1 MPCVTPPPASIPQL
15 AVAAARLGE
24 AFAAAPLEELLV
36 DYTRLFLG
44 PVDTRAKPY
53 GSVWLDDD
61 APLMGDSTMAVLQHY
76 EDGGFEVDEGF
87 RDLPDHVAVELE
99 FLYVLLFRLADASMR
114 GDEATLRGAD
124 TMRRRFLA
132 EHLGRVDRPI
142 CDGRS
147 RRRGKRLLPGAR
159 EPCRALRGD
168 GGRSQP
174 VCLAPRAGAASI
186 NAAVR
191 RGRGVRERRR
201 RPHPAPQGRAPA
213 AGNRQRHPWRSRPP
227 TGIRARASAARARA

>member
-1 MPCVTPPPASIPQL
+1 MPDLDPNAAAARADVARLLAACFYEPGTEFIEEGLFDALRDAAAGIDPQL

-99 FLYVLLFRLADASMR
+99 FLYVLLFREAEAQLRHDTETLAGLTRMR
-114 GDEATLRGAD
+114 L
-124 TMRRRFLA
+124 RFLA
-132 EHLGRVDRPI
+132 EHLGQWVEPFAAAVAA
-142 CDGRS
+142 
-147 RRRGKRLLPGAR
+147 GAETPYYR
-159 EPCRALRGD
+159 DLAELTARFVALET
-168 GGRSQP
+168 
-174 VCLAPRAGAASI
+174 ARAG
-186 NAAVR
+186 
-191 RGRGVRERRR
+191 
-201 RPHPAPQGRAPA
+201 
-213 AGNRQRHPWRSRPP
+213 SR
-227 TGIRARASAARARA
+227 

>member
-1 MPCVTPPPASIPQL
+1 MPDLDPNAAAARADVARLLAACYYEPGTEFIEEGLFDALRDAAAGIDPRL

-87 RDLPDHVAVELE
+87 RDLPDHIAVELE
-99 FLYVLLFRLADASMR
+99 FLYVLLFRLAEASAR
-114 GDEATLRGAD
+114 GDEATLQGAD

-132 EHLGRVDRPI
+132 EHLGAWVSPFTTAVRGGAESAFYRELASLTDRFV
-142 CDGRS
+142 GMEAA
-147 RRRGKRLLPGAR
+147 RRLPG
-159 EPCRALRGD
+159 
-168 GGRSQP
+168 
-174 VCLAPRAGAASI
+174 
-186 NAAVR
+186 
-191 RGRGVRERRR
+191 
-201 RPHPAPQGRAPA
+201 
-213 AGNRQRHPWRSRPP
+213 
-227 TGIRARASAARARA
+227 

>member
-1 MPCVTPPPASIPQL
+1 MADQDPSRTAARADL
-15 AVAAARLGE
+15 ARLLAACYYEPGPEFAEERVFDAMREAAATVDPALAEVAERIGRG
-24 AFAAAPLEELLV
+24 FAATGGDELLV

-44 PVDTRAKPY
+44 PVDILAKPY
-53 GSVWLDDD
+53 GSVWLDAD

-132 EHLGRVDRPI
+132 EHLGAWIGPF
-142 CDGRS
+142 
-147 RRRGKRLLPGAR
+147 AT
-159 EPCRALRGD
+159 
-168 GGRSQP
+168 
-174 VCLAPRAGAASI
+174 
-186 NAAVR
+186 AVR
-191 RGRGVRERRR
+191 GGAESTFYRELASLAERFVGMEVARSL
-201 RPHPAPQGRAPA
+201 PA
-213 AGNRQRHPWRSRPP
+213 
-227 TGIRARASAARARA
+227 

>member
-1 MPCVTPPPASIPQL
+1 MPDLDPNAAAARADVARLLAACFYEPGTEFIEEGLFDALRDAAVGIDPQL

-87 RDLPDHVAVELE
+87 RDLPDHIAVELE
-99 FLYVLLFRLADASMR
+99 FLYVLLFRLADASIR
-114 GDEATLRGAD
+114 EDEATLRGAD
-124 TMRRRFLA
+124 TMRQALPRPSISARGSARLRRPFA
-132 EHLGRVDRPI
+132 V
-142 CDGRS
+142 
-147 RRRGKRLLPGAR
+147 AR
-159 EPCRALRGD
+159 KAPSTGSSRAL
-168 GGRSQP
+168 P
-174 VCLAPRAGAASI
+174 TAS
-186 NAAVR
+186 
-191 RGRGVRERRR
+191 
-201 RPHPAPQGRAPA
+201 
-213 AGNRQRHPWRSRPP
+213 
-227 TGIRARASAARARA
+227 

>member
-1 MPCVTPPPASIPQL
+1 MPMPDFDPNATAARADIARLL
-15 AVAAARLGE
+15 AACFYEPGPEFAEERVFAALRDAAAGIDPELANAAERLGA
-24 AFAAAPLEELLV
+24 AFIAEPLEELLI

-99 FLYVLLFRLADASMR
+99 FLYVLLFRLADASVR
-114 GDEATLRGAD
+114 GDDVTLRGAD

-132 EHLGRVDRPI
+132 EHLGAWIGPF
-142 CDGRS
+142 
-147 RRRGKRLLPGAR
+147 AT
-159 EPCRALRGD
+159 
-168 GGRSQP
+168 
-174 VCLAPRAGAASI
+174 
-186 NAAVR
+186 AVR
-191 RGRGVRERRR
+191 GGAESAFYRELASLAERFVTMESARSV
-201 RPHPAPQGRAPA
+201 PA
-213 AGNRQRHPWRSRPP
+213 
-227 TGIRARASAARARA
+227 